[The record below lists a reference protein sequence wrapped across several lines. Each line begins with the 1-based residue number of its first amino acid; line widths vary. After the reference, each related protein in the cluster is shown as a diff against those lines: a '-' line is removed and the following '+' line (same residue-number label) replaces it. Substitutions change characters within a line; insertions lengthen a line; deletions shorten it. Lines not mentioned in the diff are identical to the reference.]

1 MSQLRRRETVS
12 LCVPNPLASWELRI
26 GDLRVYYD
34 VEEDPEQQVNIV
46 AIGMKRRNRV
56 SIGGELY
63 DI

>member
-1 MSQLRRRETVS
+1 
-12 LCVPNPLASWELRI
+12 LASWELRI